1 MNNPHY
7 EAVRKA
13 VIAACPEL
21 MELSFGAK
29 LHRHNERFGDYSIY
43 YVLTYAGQ
51 GRPEGQVWI
60 SSIPFGSMTVNMSK
74 DEIKNGGE
82 FEIIGHPIRL
92 SHIIRTIEMSDRYE
106 YNKDFEIREVVF
118 GGASYEN
125 REDLRGPH
133 WNLKEDSLELQS
145 LEVWE
150 ALDKMLSV

>member
-1 MNNPHY
+1 MPTNSHY
-7 EAVRKA
+7 ETVRKA

-21 MELSFGAK
+21 MELSFGCK
-29 LHRHNERFGDYSIY
+29 
-43 YVLTYAGQ
+43 VLL
-51 GRPEGQVWI
+51 PH
-60 SSIPFGSMTVNMSK
+60 
-74 DEIKNGGE
+74 DEIVIFVRDNNTFVGDDENRFIDHMGVRSLRYEIK
-82 FEIIGHPIRL
+82 EIIGHPIRL

-133 WNLKEDSLELQS
+133 WNLLKDDLAEQS
-145 LEVWE
+145 PSVWE